1 MTGLWFYEKIKLY
14 TSKTVSFFII
24 AVLMRLIF
32 FSINYPALIQT
43 PAATDSFGYYERAV
57 NLTLHQTY
65 TFPEKDHE
73 VAFWTPGY
81 PFLMS
86 VIFKIFGIK
95 ISMVLIVQMLVGSA
109 GLTLLYQ
116 LVTQNISSADEKYVK
131 IFLLL
136 FPDFIL
142 YDVQLLTQCL
152 FNTVLLITIYLLH
165 NQKWKKYEYA
175 LITGFALGYAILIK
189 SVASFILFLL
199 VLYIILYAKD
209 YWKQGLTLIIISVLC
224 VLPWSIRNYTLTGKF
239 VWVHTNTQ
247 WNFYLGNHQQSTGA
261 YGGRTSYLYDHSFLE
276 GYTELERE
284 KICKARAW
292 EFITKHPLQALKN
305 NFLKLSRTFSPRGAW
320 ALYHT
325 GNSKTGTDFSS
336 YSTLPSSTFLQWYS
350 LPFLFLVQMFGILG
364 IFTAIQNFQKHYWLL
379 MPFIAFLAT
388 FFFFVTGT
396 NYVYLV
402 LPYMTYLA
410 FLGLINF
417 KKNLVL
423 ITITGILVITNWV
436 FQYYIYL
443 Y

>member
-1 MTGLWFYEKIKLY
+1 MTALWFYEKIKLY
-14 TSKTVSFFII
+14 TSTTVWFFII
-24 AVLMRLIF
+24 AVLIRLIF
-32 FSINYPALIQT
+32 FVINYSTLTQIPV
-43 PAATDSFGYYERAV
+43 ATDSFGYYQRAV

-81 PFLMS
+81 PFLIF
-86 VIFKIFGIK
+86 VIFKTFGIK
-95 ISMVLIVQMLVGSA
+95 ISIVLIIQIFIGSA

-116 LVTQNISSADEKYVK
+116 LAQKNIPDTYTKPLK
-131 IFLLL
+131 FFLLL

-152 FNTVLLITIYLLH
+152 FNTILLIVVYLLH
-165 NQKWKKYEYA
+165 SQKWKQYRYA
-175 LITGFALGYAILIK
+175 LIAGFALGYAILIK

-199 VLYIILYAKD
+199 VLYIILYAKKN
-209 YWKQGLTLIIISVLC
+209 WKQGLTLIITAVLC
-224 VLPWSIRNYTLTGKF
+224 VLPWSIRNYTLTDKF

-261 YGGRTSYLYDHSFLE
+261 YGGKTSYLYDHTFLE

-292 EFITKHPLQALKN
+292 EFITKHPFQALKN

-325 GNSKTGTDFSS
+325 GNSRTGTDFSA
-336 YSTLPSSTFLQWYS
+336 YSTLPNSTFLQWYS

-379 MPFIAFLAT
+379 MLFIAFLAT
-388 FFFFVTGT
+388 FFLFVTGT
-396 NYVYLV
+396 NYVYLA
-402 LPYMTYLA
+402 LPYLTYLA
-410 FLGLINF
+410 FLGFVNF
-417 KKNLVL
+417 KKNVVLVS
-423 ITITGILVITNWV
+423 ITGVAVIINWV
-436 FQYYIYL
+436 FQYYLYL